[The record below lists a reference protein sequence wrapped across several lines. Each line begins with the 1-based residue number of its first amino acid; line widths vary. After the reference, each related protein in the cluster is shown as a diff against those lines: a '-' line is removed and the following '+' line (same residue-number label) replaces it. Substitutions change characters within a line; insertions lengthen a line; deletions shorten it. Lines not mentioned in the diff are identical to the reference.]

1 MAAVAAGGTKKQ
13 RSPSGNRVM
22 VELKIKDATKAGT
35 TKGVTSRL
43 KSGTAKFLG
52 LPALTGIP
60 KGKNGKSPLRGS
72 KGTKSFKI
80 VLKDKVDVNGTK
92 VKTLSI
98 PVPGT
103 VGLDEFYTWAT
114 QFKDKGVIGIVSPNG
129 VSYGIA

>member
-1 MAAVAAGGTKKQ
+1 MAAAAVGSAKKQ

-22 VELKIKDATKAGT
+22 VEIKIKDATKAGT

-52 LPALTGIP
+52 LEGLKGIP

-72 KGTKSFKI
+72 KGTKSFKLT
-80 VLKDKVDVNGTK
+80 LKEKVDINGTK

-103 VGLDEFYTWAT
+103 VGLDEFYAWAA